1 MQFASKQRKKKMNKS
16 LQICIGEKISELR
29 IKNKQTQQDIEFLTG
44 IDSAE
49 VSKYESGKR
58 NLTLKTLMKFAIA
71 LQVHPKDFFD
81 FKFDIKNYAIEE
93 EH

>member
-1 MQFASKQRKKKMNKS
+1 MELNAD
-16 LQICIGEKISELR
+16 LQKLIGKRISEIR
-29 IKNKQTQQDIEFLTG
+29 SKNNQTQQDIEFLTG

-71 LQVHPKDFFD
+71 LQVHPKQLFD
-81 FKFDIKNYAIEE
+81 FEFDIKKYKVED
-93 EH
+93 

>member
-1 MQFASKQRKKKMNKS
+1 MEFNAELQKS
-16 LQICIGEKISELR
+16 LGKRISEIRLM
-29 IKNKQTQQDIEFLTG
+29 NNQTQQDIEFLTG

-71 LQVHPKDFFD
+71 LQVHPKQLFEFE
-81 FKFDIKNYAIEE
+81 FDIKKYRVED
-93 EH
+93 